1 MRLAII
7 VVCVLALASC
17 AVSQDVTASKEP
29 AKASLEGNV
38 VKEPGREPLKKAIV
52 ELIAEN
58 QEEGGNYTAT
68 SDQEGHFK
76 IAGIQ
81 PGRYRMFVERPG
93 YLEVDKKRRRS
104 EGIVLSF
111 DAGQG
116 LKDQT
121 LRMLPAAILTGR
133 VLDEDGD
140 PMPDVEVTAL
150 RRKFSSGHLK
160 FESRGAMQTNDLG
173 EFRIGGLL
181 AGKYYVSASPS
192 ANFQNLVPAQKS
204 VDEPGTPSADSA
216 YVTTYYPNTVDRA
229 QAAAIELHPGD
240 ETPVDFSLARTH
252 TAHIRGSVAG
262 LTPGGKAVVML
273 RARDSNAMWM
283 GGEVDKEGKFEILH
297 VAPGAYTIIA
307 TTVMAD
313 SPQSAP
319 RNIEVSDAN
328 IEGLSLA
335 PLAGGAIR
343 GRIHFGGKAKLDP
356 SVLFVSVRRI
366 DGGDEFTDVV
376 PFATDG
382 VGTFS
387 PFGRVKADGSFE
399 LKDVSPGLYEIEVS
413 GDSKGM
419 ADNFVESVVTGTKEV
434 SDTGLNVNGGTLPL
448 DVTLSSGAGV
458 VDGSVAND
466 KKEPI
471 ANAVV
476 VAVPEPKYRKRQS
489 HYQRTA
495 TDQDGRFTLR
505 GVYPGEY
512 TLYAWEVL
520 EGDDYLDPDFL
531 KTVDNQGTT
540 VKVEKSGRRQ
550 SVALKVIL
558 APADQ
563 P

>member
-1 MRLAII
+1 MRLGII
-7 VVCVLALASC
+7 VVCVLALASR
-17 AVSQDVTASKEP
+17 AASQVATASKEP
-29 AKASLEGNV
+29 AKASLEGSV
-38 VKEPGREPLKKAIV
+38 VKEPGGEPLKKAIV

-68 SDQEGHFK
+68 SDQDGHFK
-76 IAGIQ
+76 IVGIQ

-93 YLEVDKKRRRS
+93 YIEVDKKRRRS
-104 EGIVLSF
+104 QGVALSF
-111 DAGQG
+111 DAGQE

-140 PMPDVEVTAL
+140 PMPDVEVRVL
-150 RRKFSSGHLK
+150 RRKFSSAHLM
-160 FESRGAMQTNDLG
+160 FEPREGTQTNDLG

-181 AGKYYVSASPS
+181 AGKYYVAASPS
-192 ANFQNLVPAQKS
+192 PNFQSLVPIQKGA
-204 VDEPGTPSADSA
+204 DQAGAASADTA
-216 YVTTYYPNTVDRA
+216 YVTTYYPNAVDPA
-229 QAAAIELHPGD
+229 QAAAIDLHPGD
-240 ETPVDFSLARTH
+240 ETPVNFSLVRTH
-252 TAHIRGSVAG
+252 TARIRGSVAG
-262 LTPGGKAVVML
+262 LPPGTQTDVML
-273 RARDSNAMWM
+273 RARDSNAMLL
-283 GGEVDKEGKFEILH
+283 GSEVDQEGKFEISH
-297 VAPGAYTIIA
+297 VAPGAYTVIA

-313 SPQSAP
+313 APQSAL
-319 RNIEVSDAN
+319 RNIEVTDAN
-328 IEGLSLA
+328 IEGLRLA

-343 GRIHFGGKAKLDP
+343 GRIHLGGKAKLKP
-356 SVLFVSVRRI
+356 SVLFVAVRRI
-366 DGGDEFTDVV
+366 DGEDEFTDVV
-376 PFATDG
+376 QFASDG
-382 VGTFS
+382 IGTL
-387 PFGRVKADGSFE
+387 PPLGRVKADGSFE
-399 LKDVSPGLYEIEVS
+399 LKDVPPGVYEIEVS

-476 VAVPEPKYRKRQS
+476 VAIPEPKYRKRQS
-489 HYQRTA
+489 RYQRTA

-505 GVYPGEY
+505 GLHPGEY
-512 TLYAWEVL
+512 TVYAWEIL
-520 EGDDYLDPDFL
+520 EGDDYQDPDFL
-531 KTVDNQGTT
+531 KSLEGQGST
-540 VKVEKSGRRQ
+540 VKVDKSSRQ
-550 SVALKVIL
+550 SVALKVIP